1 MNGRPSG
8 GYTRGNRV
16 MGYDKPT
23 QNNAVKLK
31 YHCIATG
38 EKRQFPCGSCVNHKG
53 CLATTMQYKERKH
66 GT

>member
-1 MNGRPSG
+1 
-8 GYTRGNRV
+8 
-16 MGYDKPT
+16 
-23 QNNAVKLK
+23 LK